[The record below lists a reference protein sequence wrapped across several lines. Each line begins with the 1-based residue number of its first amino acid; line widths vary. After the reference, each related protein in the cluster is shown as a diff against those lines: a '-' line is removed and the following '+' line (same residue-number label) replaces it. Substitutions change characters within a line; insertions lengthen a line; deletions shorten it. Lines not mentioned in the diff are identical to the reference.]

1 MPHHSIVADVGGTN
15 TRVAVA
21 RNGQILSASIRK
33 FANAEHDSLTDILS
47 AYRVSQNA
55 VSFEQVAVAIA
66 GPVRDGEGSLTNLD
80 WTIDRTALS
89 QATGAPDAHVLND
102 LQAQAH
108 AIGYLDAANVD
119 EIRPGHS
126 ASPDAAHLVVGI
138 GTGFNSAVAYNASGG
153 RIVPPAESGHATLP
167 VSSADQLAFADYA
180 RSRFGHAAIED
191 ALSGRGLGHCHD
203 WLRHRAGQPSGAKSA
218 QIFAQAEAGD
228 VMATQAIDLFSCFLG
243 TVLGDL
249 ALTTLP
255 FGGIYLVGGMA
266 RAITPW
272 LDQTGFEAAWKDK
285 GRFGPFLDQF
295 PIHLVTDDYA
305 ALTGCASF
313 LEEFRITH

>member
-15 TRVAVA
+15 TRVAIA
-21 RNGQILSASIRK
+21 LDGQVVPDSIQK
-33 FANAEHDSLTDILS
+33 FANAGHESLTEILT
-47 AYRVSQNA
+47 AYRKDHDV
-55 VSFEQVAVAIA
+55 VKYEQVAVAIA
-66 GPVRDGEGSLTNLD
+66 GPVRDGQGCLTNLD
-80 WTIDRTALS
+80 WTIDCASLTR
-89 QATGAPDAHVLND
+89 ATGAPDAHVLND

-108 AIGYLDAANVD
+108 AVGSLAPASVEDIQTGQN
-119 EIRPGHS
+119 
-126 ASPDAAHLVVGI
+126 ASPEAAHLVVGI
-138 GTGFNSAVAYNASGG
+138 GTGFNSAVAYQAPGG
-153 RIVPPAESGHATLP
+153 TLVPPAESGHATLP
-167 VSSADQLAFADYA
+167 VSTADQFAFAEYL

-203 WLRHRAGQPSGAKSA
+203 WFCHQVGHPIGAKSA
-218 QIFAQAEAGD
+218 QVFAAAAAGD
-228 VMATQAIDLFSCFLG
+228 QMAKDSINLFSCILG

-255 FGGIYLVGGMA
+255 FGGIYLVGGMS

-272 LDQTGFEAAWKDK
+272 LGQTGFEAAWQDK

-295 PIHLVTDDYA
+295 PIRLVTDDYA

-313 LEEFRITH
+313 LEKLRVAH

>member
-15 TRVAVA
+15 TRVAIA
-21 RNGQILSASIRK
+21 LDGQVLPDSIRK
-33 FANAEHDSLTDILS
+33 FANADHESLTQILS
-47 AYRVSQNA
+47 AYRNSHDA
-55 VSFEQVAVAIA
+55 LAFEQVAVAIA
-66 GPVRDGEGSLTNLD
+66 GPVRDGEGCLTNLD
-80 WTIDRTALS
+80 WTIDCASLV

-108 AIGYLDAANVD
+108 AVCSLDPANVE
-119 EIRPGHS
+119 EIRPGQS
-126 ASPDAAHLVVGI
+126 ASPEAAHLVVGI
-138 GTGFNSAVAYNASGG
+138 GTGFNSAVAYHTPAG
-153 RIVPPAESGHATLP
+153 RLVPPAESGHATLP
-167 VSSADQLAFADYA
+167 VTTADQLAFADYM
-180 RSRFGHAAIED
+180 RSRFDHAAIED

-203 WLRHRAGQPSGAKSA
+203 WFCHQAGQPIGTKSA
-218 QIFAQAEAGD
+218 QIFAAAEAGSQ
-228 VMATQAIDLFSCFLG
+228 MAKDSIDLFGTFLG
-243 TVLGDL
+243 AILGDL

-255 FGGIYLVGGMA
+255 FGGIYLVGGMS

-295 PIHLVTDDYA
+295 PIRLVTDDYA

-313 LEEFRITH
+313 LEEFRIKR